1 MLTSSRNGLGFLILF
16 DKKISSF
23 FSDLMKATKM
33 LLMSLS
39 LYIGFVSLVTKIK
52 EDVNWYLIAQDPE
65 KSF

>member
-1 MLTSSRNGLGFLILF
+1 
-16 DKKISSF
+16 
-23 FSDLMKATKM
+23 MKATKM

-65 KSF
+65 KCF

>member
-39 LYIGFVSLVTKIK
+39 SYIGFVSLVTKIK
-52 EDVNWYLIAQDPE
+52 EDVSWYLIAQDPE

>member
-39 LYIGFVSLVTKIK
+39 SYIGFVSLVTKIK
-52 EDVNWYLIAQDPE
+52 EDVSWYLITQDPE
-65 KSF
+65 KCF

>member
-52 EDVNWYLIAQDPE
+52 EDVSWYLITQDPE
-65 KSF
+65 KCF

>member
-39 LYIGFVSLVTKIK
+39 SYIGFVSLVTKIK

>member
-39 LYIGFVSLVTKIK
+39 SYIGFVSLVTKIK

-65 KSF
+65 KCF